1 MLNLI
6 FAHLIIIIMYVK
18 EVHTV
23 LNRINTSEGIR
34 SFVANFA
41 KQNGKQSEYSFDSS
55 ETKQV
60 MLI

>member
-1 MLNLI
+1 MI
-6 FAHLIIIIMYVK
+6 
-18 EVHTV
+18 
-23 LNRINTSEGIR
+23 NRIYTSEGIR

-41 KQNGKQSEYSFDSS
+41 KQNGKQNKYCPDAS

>member
-1 MLNLI
+1 MLN
-6 FAHLIIIIMYVK
+6 K
-18 EVHTV
+18 
-23 LNRINTSEGIR
+23 INTSEGIR

-41 KQNGKQSEYSFDSS
+41 KQNGEQNDYNVDSS

>member
-1 MLNLI
+1 MLN
-6 FAHLIIIIMYVK
+6 K
-18 EVHTV
+18 
-23 LNRINTSEGIR
+23 INTSEGIH

-41 KQNGKQSEYSFDSS
+41 KQNSEQSDYRFDSS